1 MRKSNKK
8 TNKSTVSNNG
18 ILHSLSKI
26 SLKKRLIILVVLFLI
41 LCGLLMVHN
50 PFTLNNSLNIGSK
63 NVDKGNLS
71 ITVTGDVMFG
81 RKMPSVL
88 SSGESPY
95 RYVSNIT
102 GQSDILLVNTENP
115 FTNSGNAL
123 KPDVPLKADPEYVSL
138 VNGTNYTV
146 VSANANNHVF
156 DYGIEGMRDSIKNL
170 NNAGIIH
177 IGAGENKQEATQP
190 AVIEKNGHKVTIF
203 NYMDSDNFKEYSSDV
218 MPVAGDSS
226 PGYSAWDD
234 VESPKQISAAKENG
248 SDFIIVY
255 MHYGNEYS
263 RSPNQ
268 MQEKISHKAIDAGAD
283 TVVGSHTHVT
293 EGIEMYNGKP
303 IFYNLGNFIFDQS
316 NTATH
321 RAYFLNFQITGD
333 NVTSVVYPVDI
344 NEYLPHFMS
353 SSDGRSLLEQLNPQC
368 PQMKIT
374 DDGTGELSFSLNST
388 ENYTS
393 PSF

>member
-1 MRKSNKK
+1 MEQEKINKK
-8 TNKSTVSNNG
+8 QLN
-18 ILHSLSKI
+18 LQ
-26 SLKKRLIILVVLFLI
+26 
-41 LCGLLMVHN
+41 LL
-50 PFTLNNSLNIGSK
+50 
-63 NVDKGNLS
+63 
-71 ITVTGDVMFG
+71 
-81 RKMPSVL
+81 
-88 SSGESPY
+88 
-95 RYVSNIT
+95 
-102 GQSDILLVNTENP
+102 
-115 FTNSGNAL
+115 
-123 KPDVPLKADPEYVSL
+123 
-138 VNGTNYTV
+138 
-146 VSANANNHVF
+146 
-156 DYGIEGMRDSIKNL
+156 
-170 NNAGIIH
+170 
-177 IGAGENKQEATQP
+177 
-190 AVIEKNGHKVTIF
+190 KNGHKVTIF

-321 RAYFLNFQITGD
+321 RAYFVNFQITGD

-344 NEYLPHFMS
+344 NGYLPHFMS
-353 SSDGRSLLEQLNPQC
+353 SSDGRSLLEKLNQEC

-393 PSF
+393 SSF